1 VPAQSGG
8 HKGTAKRRLR
18 RLGSFVWPA
27 KTAGQKTL
35 AARNSATKFQLEAL
49 QEPRFAA
56 VPSPEEDEED
66 AIGEE
71 NRN

>member
-1 VPAQSGG
+1 
-8 HKGTAKRRLR
+8 
-18 RLGSFVWPA
+18 
-27 KTAGQKTL
+27 L
-35 AARNSATKFQLEAL
+35 AARNFSKRVQLEAL

-56 VPSPEEDEED
+56 VPSPEEYEED